1 MTFETEF
8 FEKIKNLMQISRH
21 KFSSYDK
28 FIETP
33 PWMTMLKRNGRE

>member
-1 MTFETEF
+1 MTFESEF
-8 FEKIKNLMQISRH
+8 KKKIKNLMQISRH

-33 PWMTMLKRNGRE
+33 PWMAMLKRNGRE